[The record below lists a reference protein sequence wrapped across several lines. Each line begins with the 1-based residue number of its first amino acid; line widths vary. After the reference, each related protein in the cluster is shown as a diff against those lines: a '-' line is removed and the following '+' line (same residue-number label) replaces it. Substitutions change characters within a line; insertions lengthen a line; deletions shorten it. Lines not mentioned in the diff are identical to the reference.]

1 MTGYNKDTQC
11 FLEDVLFDLD
21 SLTGSYKEV
30 YSYID
35 IVIPKTTT
43 LKFRVILDNYTY
55 KDTLFYNVVINEDL
69 KTFTFDVEYI
79 DRIVEAI

>member
-1 MTGYNKDTQC
+1 MTGYIKDTQC
-11 FLEDVLFDLD
+11 LLDDVLFDLD
-21 SLTGSYKEV
+21 TLTGSYKEV

-43 LKFRVILDNYTY
+43 LKLRVMLDNYTY
-55 KDTLFYNVVINEDL
+55 KDTLFINVVIIEDL

-79 DRIVEAI
+79 DRIVEVI